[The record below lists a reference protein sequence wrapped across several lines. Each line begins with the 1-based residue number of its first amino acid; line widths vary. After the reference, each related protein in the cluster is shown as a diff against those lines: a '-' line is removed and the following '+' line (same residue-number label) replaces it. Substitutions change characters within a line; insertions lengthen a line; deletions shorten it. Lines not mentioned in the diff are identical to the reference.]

1 MLSYAFKRVI
11 RSWKLFAAL
20 LLGTV
25 LASTFFAG
33 INIGADTAAKQNLDQ
48 QLSRVSVD
56 IVVSASGGY
65 FEPKPGQTTIV
76 TEWRPLSSANVTK
89 IADTVRNVTG
99 IESVE
104 VTSTS
109 YRDIQLPDS
118 NETMFFMLTGISNVS
133 HVYDGLTVISG
144 NSSLRENE
152 TYVWA
157 GSAAAAK
164 LKIGDTLRVN
174 FSMLINGRD
183 GGLGNETTLTL
194 NLTVAGFVQLEDEAL
209 YIATGQYYYYYPYF
223 ETGLTVIPREEYAFE
238 GNLLILSWEKTFARL
253 IDAFYNSSSPSYSI
267 TTYVLAYLDREQL
280 INPWD
285 IGGSINRV
293 RTVTAQVNNEIYGL
307 YGLYASNNLEN
318 ILNSYQF
325 MVSAMRLSFIVIALP
340 VFFVAWYMGT
350 TVSDVSLNL
359 RRREIGLLL
368 TKGFSR
374 SQLLRMF
381 LGEATLIGLLGGI
394 IGVALSLLLNP
405 LFVRLGGGEFIGKA
419 VIGPETIILALVFS
433 VVITFLSVFQPARKA
448 SGLNAV
454 EALMEYR
461 YVEEIKPYKKRWP
474 WVALI
479 LGTYKIILFLLGIN
493 LAAVMMGP
501 PPTTNIIVLILL
513 GIWIFFDVYVLTYI
527 GPLLFFWGFTKIFI
541 RGSLKFQELTT
552 KVASFLGDLGS
563 LATRNIQRNPARAA
577 SIAFLIALIIGYSVQ
592 VTGALAT
599 EQDYAIREIYFNVG
613 ADISVSLSST
623 TNASATMSEI
633 CNNLSNV
640 ISSTAI
646 EYQFWGESTLT
657 SLSLRAVNPEAWLNT
672 AYYESEWFTGN
683 DVKIAF
689 QSLASDNRTIILER
703 SIAEALEL
711 NVGDT
716 ITLTFGEFHRSLR
729 VVGFFGTEPPKTPGI
744 EPLQGYF
751 WRQYWSY
758 VPDGLYHELS
768 DEVSA
773 SAKVLIK
780 LKAGADGV
788 AAADQIRG
796 FESNNVIGIYSVAE
810 QLQERQ
816 ANILFS
822 GSMNIQR
829 LGVFFAVLAA
839 SVGTALV
846 TFVSLKE
853 RGREVSLMSV
863 RGLSFKQ
870 LAVMLLVE
878 NLAVVV
884 FAVLLGAVVG
894 LIIVRGNVAAANAFA
909 YSLVAR
915 RIVFPM
921 DSLLTLSACFIFV
934 FASTIIPIVM
944 MAKRYVSRLERMVR

>member
-1 MLSYAFKRVI
+1 MLSYALKRVI

-48 QLSRVSVD
+48 QLNQVPVD
-56 IVVSASGGY
+56 IVVSAGGGY
-65 FEPKPGQTTIV
+65 FESKPGQTVSV
-76 TEWRPLSSANVTK
+76 TELHPLSSANVTK
-89 IADTVRNVTG
+89 IADIVRSVDDVN
-99 IESVE
+99 SVE
-104 VTSTS
+104 AISRFS
-109 YRDIQLPDS
+109 KDIQLPDS
-118 NETMFFMLTGISNVS
+118 NKTTYFMLTGISNVS
-133 HVYDGLTVISG
+133 HVYDGLTVING
-144 NSSLRENE
+144 NRSLRENE

-157 GSAAAAK
+157 GSTDAAK
-164 LKIGDTLRVN
+164 LEIGDVIQLN
-174 FSMLINGRD
+174 FSMWINGRE
-183 GGLGNETTLTL
+183 GVLGNETTLTL

-209 YIATGQYYYYYPYF
+209 SIAAGQYYYYPYF
-223 ETGLTVIPREEYAFE
+223 GLGLTVISHEAYAFE
-238 GNLLILSWEKTFARL
+238 GNLLILSWEETFAKL
-253 IDAFYNSSSPSYSI
+253 LDAFYNLSI
-267 TTYVLAYLDREQL
+267 PYLIDTHILAYVDRERL

-285 IGGSINRV
+285 ISGSIDRV
-293 RTVTAQVNNEIYGL
+293 RTVTAQVNNEISA
-307 YGLYASNNLEN
+307 YGLYATNNLEN

-325 MVSAMRLSFIVIALP
+325 MVLAMRLNFIVIALP
-340 VFFVAWYMGT
+340 VFFVAWYMGM
-350 TVSDVSLNL
+350 TVSDVSLNM

-374 SQLLRMF
+374 RQLLRMF
-381 LGEATLIGLLGGI
+381 LGEAALIGLLGGI

-405 LFVRLGGGEFIGKA
+405 LFVRLGGGEFSGPA
-419 VIGPETIILALVFS
+419 VIGPDTIILALVFS
-433 VVITFLSVFQPARKA
+433 VAITFLSVFQPARKA

-454 EALMEYR
+454 EALTEYR
-461 YVEEIKPYKKRWP
+461 YVEETKSYKKKWP

-493 LAAVMMGP
+493 LVAIMMGP

-513 GIWIFFDVYVLTYI
+513 GIWLFFDVYVLTYI
-527 GPLLFFWGFTKIFI
+527 GPLLFFWGLTKIFI

-563 LATRNIQRNPARAA
+563 VATRNVQRNPARAA
-577 SIAFLIALIIGYSVQ
+577 SIAFLIALIIGYSIQ

-613 ADISVSLSST
+613 ADISVSLSSAA
-623 TNASATMSEI
+623 NASATMNEI
-633 CNNLSNV
+633 CDNLSNV
-640 ISSTAI
+640 ISSAAI
-646 EYQFWGESTLT
+646 EYQFWGESTLM
-657 SLSLRAVNPEAWLNT
+657 SVSLRAVNPEAWLNT

-683 DVKIAF
+683 DVKSAF
-689 QSLASDNRTIILER
+689 QSLASDNHTIILER
-703 SIAEALEL
+703 SVAEALEL
-711 NVGDT
+711 DMEDT
-716 ITLTFGEFHRSLR
+716 ITLAFGQSRYSLR
-729 VVGFFGTEPPKTPGI
+729 VVGFFGTEPPATPGVRI
-744 EPLQGYF
+744 PEQYL
-751 WRQYWSY
+751 WRRYWSY
-758 VPDGLYHELS
+758 VPEGLYHELS
-768 DEVSA
+768 DKVGA
-773 SAKVLIK
+773 SARLLVK

-788 AAADQIRG
+788 AAANQIWG
-796 FESNNVIGIYSVAE
+796 LESNNINFEVYSVAE
-810 QLQERQ
+810 QLQEQ
-816 ANILFS
+816 QTDILFG
-822 GSMNIQR
+822 GSMNVQR

-853 RGREVSLMSV
+853 RSREVSLMSV

-894 LIIVRGNVAAANAFA
+894 LIIVRGNVAALNASA
-909 YSLVAR
+909 SSLVAR

-921 DSLLTLSACFIFV
+921 GSLFTLSACFIFV